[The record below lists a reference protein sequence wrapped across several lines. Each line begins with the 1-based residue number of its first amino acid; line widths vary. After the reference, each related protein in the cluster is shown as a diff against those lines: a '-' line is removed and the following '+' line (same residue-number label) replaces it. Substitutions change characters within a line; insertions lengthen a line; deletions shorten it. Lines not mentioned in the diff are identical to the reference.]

1 MRILQKAVAGIYNR
15 GGLDMK
21 KILFF
26 AAFAAIC
33 SCVKVEPSLIPG
45 TSDAPEQVE
54 VKEVTI
60 TADYPKPA
68 SDQDAKS
75 KTQIVGEGNV
85 QWSPEDKVAICFPI
99 DGYSLYDYKDYTNY
113 SIQFTSQNQEVSE
126 SALFKGEWPV
136 RSYNTSWGAVFYPET
151 ITFSSVSEYTSY
163 RTRTVTTLKYT
174 IPDVQYV
181 EDNSFAKGVNL
192 AYAPVSNADMDAN
205 KVNVEFR
212 NLCALIKVVLPQED
226 HNIKS
231 IKVESTSSNN
241 DGVLHGEAV
250 LSINT
255 SNGTVTISTYP
266 SSKPSLMLQ
275 KADGSD
281 LTPGAAYYAVVWP
294 NRSHAG
300 FKFTFEDENGNEAE
314 KFTPEGLI
322 FTPYAG
328 QYLEFNIRSLD
339 FVIAPYLD
347 LSTTAVTLKARGDE
361 ESSFFVSANNSWSA
375 SKTDSPWLTLVE
387 DEEQNQ
393 VRLIAEAN
401 TSPDSRTATVTVTSS
416 DLTRTVT
423 VTQPPVYYQSTTGT
437 PITTAASLE
446 DGALY
451 MIYFAT
457 GSQNNQIDTYCWKI
471 DNDGNVSA
479 YSFSDKTAN
488 ATCDLVFKFTKS
500 STISGS
506 WQTNGQ
512 DYLSASSGYLSSEYN
527 KKYQAAGGST
537 ILDFAASDTGSAAEL
552 IFANQWR
559 TDSVYGSDIDIWNS
573 AARSNTI
580 YWSGG
585 TSRTSGALG
594 WGPTSNV
601 PRKWFFVKVQEVK

>member
-1 MRILQKAVAGIYNR
+1 
-15 GGLDMK
+15 MK

-45 TSDAPEQVE
+45 TSDAPEHVE

-99 DGYSLYDYKDYTNY
+99 NSDKFAWNHTTDYTNY

-151 ITFSSVSEYTSY
+151 ITFSSVSDYTSY
-163 RTRTVTTLKYT
+163 RTNTKTTLKYT

-241 DGVLHGEAV
+241 DGVLHGEAI
-250 LSINT
+250 LSLDT
-255 SNGTVTISTYP
+255 SNGNVKIGTYP
-266 SSKPSLMLQ
+266 SNKPSLMLQ

-300 FKFTFEDENGNEAE
+300 FKFTFKDENGNEAE
-314 KFTPEGLI
+314 KFTPEGLTL
-322 FTPYAG
+322 TPKAG
-328 QYLEFNIRSLD
+328 QYLEFNIKSLD
-339 FVIAPYLD
+339 FEIAPILD
-347 LSTTAVTLKARGDE
+347 LSETVVTPEARGSE
-361 ESSFFVSANNSWSA
+361 ESFFVVANNPWSA

-387 DEEQNQ
+387 DQEQNQ

-416 DLTRTVT
+416 DLTKTVT
-423 VTQPPVYYQSTTGT
+423 VTQPPVYYTIGSVALG
-437 PITTAASLE
+437 ARALE
-446 DGALY
+446 DQAMYVVFFGGSTQG
-451 MIYFAT
+451 T
-457 GSQNNQIDTYCWKI
+457 GNKEQTYCWTT
-471 DNDGNVSA
+471 DLEGDVAMTSLT
-479 YSFSDKTAN
+479 DKSQKVTAN
-488 ATCDLVFKFTKS
+488 YVFKFHKTQS
-500 STISGS
+500 F
-506 WQTNGQ
+506 TNNWMTDGQ
-512 DYLSASSGYLSSEYN
+512 SYNNASSGYLQSMYN
-527 KKYQAAGGST
+527 GKYQSANVASSM
-537 ILDFAASDTGSAAEL
+537 LDFIADDKASATEL
-552 IFANQWR
+552 IFAGWWQG
-559 TDSVYGSDIDIWNS
+559 DAEYGADLDIWDY
-573 AARSNTI
+573 ATRSSGKKTMYWTGSYLNYSTNTGV
-580 YWSGG
+580 Y
-585 TSRTSGALG
+585 
-594 WGPTSNV
+594 
-601 PRKWFFVKVQEVK
+601 PRKWFFYKVEEVQ

>member
-1 MRILQKAVAGIYNR
+1 
-15 GGLDMK
+15 MK

-75 KTQIVGEGNV
+75 KTQIVEDGNV

-99 DGYSLYDYKDYTNY
+99 NGDAFGYSNYRTYTNS
-113 SIQFTSQNQEVSE
+113 SIKFTSQNQDVSE

-136 RSYNTSWGAVFYPET
+136 QSYNTSWGAVFYPET
-151 ITFSSVSEYTSY
+151 ITFSSVSTYQQ
-163 RTRTVTTLKYT
+163 RRAVTTLKYT
-174 IPDVQYV
+174 IPDVQFV

-205 KVNVEFR
+205 KVSVEFE

-250 LSINT
+250 LGINT
-255 SNGTVTISTYP
+255 TDGTVTISTYP
-266 SSKPSLMLQ
+266 SYKPSLMLQ

-300 FKFTFEDENGNEAE
+300 FKFTFKDGNGNEAE
-314 KFTPEGLI
+314 KFTPEGLTFKPI
-322 FTPYAG
+322 AG

-339 FVIAPYLD
+339 FDIAPYLD
-347 LSTTAVTLKARGDE
+347 LSTNAVTLKARGDE
-361 ESSFFVSANNSWSA
+361 ESSFIVTANNPWSA
-375 SKTDSPWLTLVE
+375 SKTDSPWLTLVK
-387 DEEQNQ
+387 DQEQNQ

-457 GSQNNQIDTYCWKI
+457 GSQNNQIDEYCWKI
-471 DNDGNVSA
+471 DYTNGDVSA
-479 YSFSDKTAN
+479 YKFSDKTAN

-500 STISGS
+500 NTISVS

-601 PRKWFFVKVQEVK
+601 PRKWFFVKVTEVE

>member
-15 GGLDMK
+15 GGLAMK

-75 KTQIVGEGNV
+75 KTQIIGDGNV

-99 DGYSLYDYKDYTNY
+99 DGYSLYDYKTYTNY
-113 SIQFTSQNQEVSE
+113 SIQFTSQNQEASE

-151 ITFSSVSEYTSY
+151 ITFSSVSTYQQ
-163 RTRTVTTLKYT
+163 RRAVTTLKYT

-192 AYAPVSNADMDAN
+192 AYAPVSKAYMDVN
-205 KVNVEFR
+205 KVSVEFR

-255 SNGTVTISTYP
+255 DNGNVSISSYP
-266 SSKPSLMLQ
+266 SNKPSLMLQ

-300 FKFTFEDENGNEAE
+300 FKFTFKDENGNEAE
-314 KFTPEGLI
+314 KFTPEGLT

-339 FVIAPYLD
+339 FVIAPILD
-347 LSTTAVTLKARGDE
+347 LSETVVTPEAKGSE
-361 ESSFFVSANNSWSA
+361 ESFFVVANNPWSA

-387 DEEQNQ
+387 DQEQNL

-401 TSPDSRTATVTVTSS
+401 PNPVSRTATVTVTSS

-437 PITTAASLE
+437 PITAASDLE

-471 DNDGNVSA
+471 DNDGNVLKNGFA
-479 YSFSDKTAN
+479 DRTAK
-488 ATCDLVFKFTKS
+488 ATNDCVFKFYKTS
-500 STISGS
+500 RTS
-506 WQTNGQ
+506 WQS
-512 DYLSASSGYLSSEYN
+512 YHAVASGYLQSEYN
-527 KKYQAAGGST
+527 GKYQVSGGAT
-537 ILDFAASDTGSAAEL
+537 ILDFAGASTSDAVEL
-552 IFANQWR
+552 IFGNQWPDTNSSTGYER
-559 TDSVYGSDIDIWNS
+559 GSDIDIWNS
-573 AARSNTI
+573 SSYTI
-580 YWSGG
+580 YWNGNSLAWGG
-585 TSRTSGALG
+585 TG
-594 WGPTSNV
+594 NV

>member
-1 MRILQKAVAGIYNR
+1 
-15 GGLDMK
+15 MK

-45 TSDAPEQVE
+45 ASDAPEQVE

-75 KTQIVGEGNV
+75 KTQIVGDDGNV

-99 DGYSLYDYKDYTNY
+99 NGDAFGYSNYRTYTNY
-113 SIQFTSQNQEVSE
+113 SIQFTSQNQGVSE

-136 RSYNTSWGAVFYPET
+136 RNYNTSRGAVFYPET
-151 ITFSSVSEYTSY
+151 ITFSSVSTYQQ
-163 RTRTVTTLKYT
+163 RKAVTTLKYT

-205 KVNVEFR
+205 KVSVEFR
-212 NLCALIKVVLPQED
+212 NLCALIKVVLPKED

-231 IKVESTSSNN
+231 IKVESMSSNN

-250 LSINT
+250 LGINT
-255 SNGTVTISTYP
+255 TDGTVTISTYP
-266 SSKPSLMLQ
+266 SNKPSLMLQ

-294 NRSHAG
+294 NRSHDG
-300 FKFTFEDENGNEAE
+300 FKFTFKDENGNEAE
-314 KFTPEGLI
+314 KFTPEGLT

-328 QYLEFNIRSLD
+328 KYLEFNIRSLD
-339 FVIAPYLD
+339 FVIAPILD
-347 LSTTAVTLKARGDE
+347 LSTTAVTLKARGYE
-361 ESSFFVSANNSWSA
+361 ESSFIVTANNPWSA

-387 DEEQNQ
+387 DQEQNQ

-401 TSPDSRTATVTVTSS
+401 PYPVSRTATVTVTSS
-416 DLTRTVT
+416 DLTKIVT

-471 DNDGNVSA
+471 DNDGNVLKNGFA
-479 YSFSDKTAN
+479 DRTAK
-488 ATCDLVFKFTKS
+488 ATNDCVFKFYKTS
-500 STISGS
+500 RTS
-506 WQTNGQ
+506 WQS
-512 DYLSASSGYLSSEYN
+512 YHAVASGYLQSEYN
-527 KKYQAAGGST
+527 GKYQVSGGAT
-537 ILDFAASDTGSAAEL
+537 ILDFAGASTSDAVEL
-552 IFANQWR
+552 IFGNQWPD
-559 TDSVYGSDIDIWNS
+559 TNSSTGYEQGSDIDIWNS
-573 AARSNTI
+573 SSSTI
-580 YWSGG
+580 YWNGNSL
-585 TSRTSGALG
+585 A
-594 WGPTSNV
+594 WGSTGNV
-601 PRKWFFVKVQEVK
+601 PRKWFFVKVTEVE